1 MTEYIEIAEKL
12 TTEEKIT
19 LIADIGKFSEEF
31 AVNVGAPKFTVRRA
45 DEVAESLGMPS
56 FCEFINS
63 WDLDVAKTYFG
74 YLAKKAKDGGADAL
88 VLPDFKPRSTA
99 YVAALS
105 EDPYLNTEYAKAAAE
120 ATESVGVVPIFACSA
135 LNDGELRYSDKLPDK
150 TAINEYYYKTV
161 KTLAERGNATFL
173 YGGTYK
179 NQEYLKANIEKNLF
193 SDIAPAKRVFV
204 LSDKTG
210 ETCYAADCEFINFGG
225 DGAGISEAYNNY
237 EKTIKDVESGA
248 ASVNQLNDAV
258 NEGLAVSIEKIN
270 EALYRAISCVEQIK
284 SRAKSKER
292 QMNLPSDE
300 KLFSFLEKAAASS
313 LVTLKNDAC
322 FPLKKKNT
330 VAVIGETESGNASEF
345 AEFAKNYGFSVVG
358 FSKGYDIEKEGNDE
372 YEKEAVTLGER
383 ADVALVFIGQGK
395 ERGRAAEKTEISRL
409 PANQIALLYALS
421 QKVKRVI
428 AILCGNYPAD
438 ASVLDKCSAVLVA
451 CDRAE
456 ISFRAICET
465 LSGKSSAYGR
475 LSYTLYCDCDEYFY
489 KIRADKETDK
499 NKIGPFIGYRNYDAN
514 EVVLK
519 FPFGYGKES
528 SCFEY
533 SKLKI
538 RGNVAEF
545 MVKNLSKRTAEETV
559 QIYIGKKETALLR
572 PNKQL
577 KAFKKI
583 RLGAKGSAKISIT
596 LPQDAF
602 SFYDEAGGKITEG
615 GEYDVYVCSDVQE
628 VKLVGSINMTG
639 RSVSKN
645 KRDKIEFL
653 QSESNIVSGGYRLS
667 AQNNSNKSHK
677 KAMKAGL
684 ITVIVSSILTG
695 LTVLTEIFNRL
706 DIINFDLFMNNVIGL
721 YMQIIVGAVL
731 IVSLIIGISLKKI
744 GKKKLEAEQSET
756 VSSKAFDEGYVSPKD
771 GATSIYDKLFAEEFS
786 ETSES
791 QEEEEETAE
800 DIDPDHSSYYE
811 RGFTLEELKNR
822 LSAFINGRGITVGN
836 DVVIKTVAA
845 LCASRYIIWK
855 CDDEA
860 LLGKYLGLLAE
871 FFGCDKY
878 VDVIDETYKTA
889 EDLFYNETTGTTH
902 NITAAIRDASANGH
916 KAVFA
921 VLANVK
927 PSEANAYFTDLIQYT
942 VNPVK
947 NYEIPLSS
955 GGIADGYLVVTPNF
969 WTFAVTTKDG
979 DNGELPSFIADAA
992 VTVVLNG
999 SMNDNADETKYP
1011 APSYYQTAYLAEKA
1025 RNAYALPEELWKRVD
1040 RLDVAIED
1048 KVGLKIKNKTWG
1060 ILERLTS
1067 MYLAVGG
1074 DPKDALDF
1082 AVAGK
1087 ILPSTFRAYAVKGE
1101 RVELINTVE
1110 NILGDDGVAECKR
1123 LLKVETAEYEK
1134 AENAANAE
1142 NVETVETVENTAAEQ
1157 PTESGEE
1164 SIKEQPTIAGGL
1176 DNKNVADNA
1185 DLSGEQPAEQSPL
1198 KTADGADSDELN
1210 GGVS

>member
-19 LIADIGKFSEEF
+19 LIADIGRFSEEF
-31 AVNVGAPKFTVRRA
+31 AASAGVPKFTVRYA
-45 DEVAESLGMPS
+45 SEVAESSGMPD
-56 FCEFINS
+56 FNEFVNS
-63 WDLDVAKTYFG
+63 WDADVAKTYFG
-74 YLAKKAKDGGADAL
+74 YLAKKAKSNGADAL

-99 YVAALS
+99 YVSALS
-105 EDPYLNTEYAKAAAE
+105 EDPFLNTEYAKAAAE
-120 ATESVGVVPIFACSA
+120 ATESVGIVPIFACSA
-135 LNDGELRYSDKLPDK
+135 LNNGELRYSDKLPDK
-150 TAINEYYYKTV
+150 TALNEYYYKTV
-161 KTLAERGNATFL
+161 KTFIERGNATML
-173 YGGTYK
+173 YGGNYK
-179 NQEYLKANIEKNLF
+179 NEAYLKANIEKNLF
-193 SDIAPAKRVFV
+193 SNIAPAKKVFV

-210 ETCYAADCEFINFGG
+210 ETCYAADCETINFGG
-225 DGAGISEAYNNY
+225 DGSGISEAYNNY
-237 EKTIKDVESGA
+237 EKTIKDVESGT

-258 NEGLAVSIEKIN
+258 SEGLAVSIEKIN

-292 QMNLPSDE
+292 QTNLPSDE
-300 KLFSFLEKAAASS
+300 KLFSYLEKAAASS

-330 VAVIGETESGNASEF
+330 VAVIGETENGNASKF
-345 AEFAKNYGFSVVG
+345 AEFAKNYGFSVIG

-372 YEKEAVTLGER
+372 YEKEAVTLSAK

-395 ERGRAAEKTEISRL
+395 ERGRTAEKTEISRL
-409 PANQIALLYALS
+409 PANQIALMHALS
-421 QKVKRVI
+421 KKSKRVI
-428 AILCGNYPAD
+428 AILCGDYPAD
-438 ASVLDKCSAVLVA
+438 ASVFSKCSAVLVSTS
-451 CDRAE
+451 RAE

-465 LSGKSSAYGR
+465 LSGKSSASGR
-475 LSYTLYCDCDEYFY
+475 LAYTLYCDCDEYFY

-514 EVVLK
+514 EVAFK
-519 FPFGYGKES
+519 YPFGYGKES

-545 MVKNLSKRTAEETV
+545 TVKNLSKRTAEETA

-572 PNKQL
+572 PNKEL

-583 RLGAKGSAKISIT
+583 RLGAKSSAKVSIT

-602 SFYDEAGGKITEG
+602 SFYDDGSGGKITES
-615 GEYDVYVCSDVQE
+615 GEFDVYVCSNVQE
-628 VKLVGSINMTG
+628 VKLVGSINLTG
-639 RSVSKN
+639 RSVGKN
-645 KRDKIEFL
+645 KRDKTEFL

-684 ITVIVSSILTG
+684 ITVIVSSVLMG
-695 LTVLTEIFNRL
+695 LTLLTEIFNRL
-706 DIINFDLFMNNVIGL
+706 DIINFDLFMNNVVGL
-721 YMQIIVGAVL
+721 YMQIIVGALL

-744 GKKKLEAEQSET
+744 GKKKMAAEQTET
-756 VSSKAFDEGYVSPKD
+756 VSSKAFDEGYVSPQE
-771 GATSIYDKLFAEEFS
+771 GATSLYDKLFAEEFS
-786 ETSES
+786 ETAEA

-822 LSAFINGRGITVGN
+822 LSAFINGRGVTVSN

-845 LCASRYIIWK
+845 LCASRFIIWK

-889 EDLFYNETTGTTH
+889 EDLFYNETAGVTH

-927 PSEANAYFTDLIQYT
+927 QSEANAYFTDLIQYT

-955 GGIADGYLVVTPNF
+955 SGIADGYLVVTPNF

-979 DNGELPSFIADAA
+979 DKGELPSFIADSA
-992 VTVVLNG
+992 VTVIVAGTL
-999 SMNDNADETKYP
+999 NDNADETKYP

-1040 RLDVAIED
+1040 RLDVAIAD
-1048 KVGLKIKNKTWG
+1048 RVGLKIKNKTWG
-1060 ILERLTS
+1060 TLERLTS
-1067 MYLAVGG
+1067 IYLAVGG

-1087 ILPSTFRAYAVKGE
+1087 ILPPVFRAYAVKGE

-1110 NILGDDGVAECKR
+1110 NVLGDDGVAECKR

-1134 AENAANAE
+1134 AENEANAE
-1142 NVETVETVENTAAEQ
+1142 NAEIVENAAAEQ
-1157 PTESGEE
+1157 PTEGGEE
-1164 SIKEQPTIAGGL
+1164 NIKEQTIAGGS
-1176 DNKNVADNA
+1176 DNQEATDSVN
-1185 DLSGEQPAEQSPL
+1185 LQGEQPAEQSSL
-1198 KTADGADSDELN
+1198 KTAKEADSDELN